1 MISIGAVCLS
11 FSIIFSGS
19 KWFDEK
25 GKKLT
30 PKAIAAIKNKM
41 QNQKKRLDK
50 KLE

>member
-1 MISIGAVCLS
+1 MTEWQNQIDTGI
-11 FSIIFSGS
+11 
-19 KWFDEK
+19 DEK